1 MARTSAQ
8 RCSQPLPAS
17 DVFTDTMEEHH
28 QIYSIENPAFYNL
41 FVIGLRF
48 FTVYRIVS
56 LTVAVYSHRL
66 ETIGLTSATVQQ
78 LQSSSYNMRR
88 TEAAGIKS
96 RTYSI
101 LFLS

>member
-1 MARTSAQ
+1 
-8 RCSQPLPAS
+8 
-17 DVFTDTMEEHH
+17 MEEHH